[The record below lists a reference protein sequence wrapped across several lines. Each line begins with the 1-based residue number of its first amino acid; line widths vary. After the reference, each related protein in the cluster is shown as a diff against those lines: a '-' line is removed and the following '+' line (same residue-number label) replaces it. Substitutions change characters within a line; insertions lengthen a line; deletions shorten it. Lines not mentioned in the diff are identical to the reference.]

1 MIEKLAKLQQETLTD
16 FRCPR
21 CHALLFKASDGKGM
35 IQVKC
40 RKCSYMVWTRLKE
53 REQV

>member
-1 MIEKLAKLQQETLTD
+1 MTDKVARFNLETLTD

-21 CHALLFKASDGKGM
+21 CHALLFRASEGQGT

-40 RKCSYMVWTRLKE
+40 HKCSYIVSMHLKE
-53 REQV
+53 GEVA